1 MLLKCGCHRLFA
13 RPYDSYFV
21 IQNSRIPIL
30 PDSGRDSISGSW
42 QEATCSHGAAA
53 RHTGRAHIYDT
64 RTGWKGEGVFPCV
77 CARARTHQSTP
88 ALSISGPSGGEFV
101 LSWLGRQDESMP
113 EQLTGHAYSSAKE
126 KGEKR
131 GASEGL

>member
-1 MLLKCGCHRLFA
+1 M
-13 RPYDSYFV
+13 SV
-21 IQNSRIPIL
+21 
-30 PDSGRDSISGSW
+30 
-42 QEATCSHGAAA
+42 
-53 RHTGRAHIYDT
+53 
-64 RTGWKGEGVFPCV
+64 CV
-77 CARARTHQSTP
+77 CVRTHTLARTQQSTP

-101 LSWLGRQDESMP
+101 LSWLGRQDESMR

>member
-1 MLLKCGCHRLFA
+1 MHALSRAHRLSA
-13 RPYDSYFV
+13 S
-21 IQNSRIPIL
+21 
-30 PDSGRDSISGSW
+30 
-42 QEATCSHGAAA
+42 A
-53 RHTGRAHIYDT
+53 
-64 RTGWKGEGVFPCV
+64 
-77 CARARTHQSTP
+77 
-88 ALSISGPSGGEFV
+88 GPSGGEFV